1 MKKIPGAGLVGLLAV
16 TILVVGLV
24 AGCGSKT
31 TPTSTKTS
39 PLTTSPTI
47 STSTP
52 ASSSAVSPAQTTP
65 TQSGSTT
72 LPKYE
77 PSSVVS
83 DTPGSLQL
91 TSPDSVQKVT
101 AFYDKALTQGGW
113 NIVSSS
119 KTAYSTNITARRGST
134 GTTLSISVTGS
145 GTYIS
150 LTTYPV

>member
-47 STSTP
+47 STS
-52 ASSSAVSPAQTTP
+52 
-65 TQSGSTT
+65 
-72 LPKYE
+72 
-77 PSSVVS
+77 
-83 DTPGSLQL
+83 TPGSLQL